1 LCPPPAFYFRKE
13 AGACQEETE
22 LDLLPGQEDGVR
34 GTAAGVK
41 WEARARE
48 ALRQAQGPR
57 PVDKRA
63 SVNSSSGR

>member
-13 AGACQEETE
+13 AETCQEETE
-22 LDLLPGQEDGVR
+22 LAPPCGKEDLVR
-34 GTAAGVK
+34 GTAVAVK

-48 ALRQAQGPR
+48 VLRLAQGLKLA
-57 PVDKRA
+57 DKRA